1 MRQLRDPLPRGWA
14 ERHRFKFEYSVR
26 GRSRFTRY
34 HPQTDSVVNFE
45 WNGSRGHVLLMPP
58 RLDRFASLT
67 MERLSR
73 AGFEDRVIDILE
85 RAMKVTRG
93 ICYWV
98 SDDSLLVDGAP
109 LALCEAIL
117 SEITQALGEPEP
129 QVLSIKTVVTSR
141 RLSS

>member
-1 MRQLRDPLPRGWA
+1 
-14 ERHRFKFEYSVR
+14 
-26 GRSRFTRY
+26 
-34 HPQTDSVVNFE
+34 
-45 WNGSRGHVLLMPP
+45 
-58 RLDRFASLT
+58 

-85 RAMKVTRG
+85 RAMKTTRG
-93 ICYWV
+93 VCYWV

-117 SEITQALGEPEP
+117 SEITHALGEPEP